1 MLSNFIKKFFDQAT
15 STTLFLLLMLYDLIN
30 VLNDQLNLG
39 WVLPY
44 ISESRDLA
52 KPVALIYNNIYSL
65 TFMFIVAILVIIIT
79 YIIWRLNPNS
89 LAVGFPI
96 YFVIFYYLFYLWL
109 ISFNICL
116 FTGNLHLLNYSENWG
131 AFMVPVALTLV
142 SFGRSCYRQYEKAQ

>member
-1 MLSNFIKKFFDQAT
+1 MLSNFIKKFFDQVT
-15 STTLFLLLMLYDLIN
+15 STTLFLLLMLYDIIN

>member
-1 MLSNFIKKFFDQAT
+1 
-15 STTLFLLLMLYDLIN
+15 MLYDLIN

-39 WVLPY
+39 WGLPY

-96 YFVIFYYLFYLWL
+96 YFVIFYYLFYLW
-109 ISFNICL
+109 
-116 FTGNLHLLNYSENWG
+116 
-131 AFMVPVALTLV
+131 
-142 SFGRSCYRQYEKAQ
+142 